1 MKYRQE
7 AYERETIIHFTD
19 ADSDV
24 NFYTAN
30 PRWIRKLD
38 KLVEEHPENFR
49 EVKRETY
56 QGEVIAKDYAFPSR
70 FLSIRS
76 KDIKRSLTDKQKQV
90 IAERLK
96 RARISGTQ
104 EDTTEKQLSTGKN
117 EIKSY
122 SVDNL

>member
-7 AYERETIIHFTD
+7 AYERETIIRFTD

-49 EVKRETY
+49 EVKQETY

-76 KDIKRSLTDKQKQV
+76 KDKTCNLTDEQKQV
-90 IAERLK
+90 AAERLK
-96 RARISGTQ
+96 RGRMFGTQ
-104 EDTTEKQLSTGKN
+104 EDS
-117 EIKSY
+117 IKK
-122 SVDNL
+122 